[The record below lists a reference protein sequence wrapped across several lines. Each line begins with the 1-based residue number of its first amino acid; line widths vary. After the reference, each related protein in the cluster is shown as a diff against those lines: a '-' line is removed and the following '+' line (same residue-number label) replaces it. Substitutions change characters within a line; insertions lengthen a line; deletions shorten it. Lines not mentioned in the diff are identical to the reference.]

1 MVIIP
6 LEMTQGDPFYEE
18 IGLNDANGSGID
30 LAEWGI
36 QIDFKLNLTDIAPL
50 LSLTIGNGGLSL
62 LEDLGAVSLQFDS
75 TALNDIDINPRP
87 RNGEL
92 IPSRIIYGDVKL
104 TPPDGQYLVQG
115 AGARTVI
122 ALKVYLGVTG

>member
-1 MVIIP
+1 M
-6 LEMTQGDPFYEE
+6 
-18 IGLNDANGSGID
+18 
-30 LAEWGI
+30 
-36 QIDFKLNLTDIAPL
+36 
-50 LSLTIGNGGLSL
+50 SLTIGNGGLSL